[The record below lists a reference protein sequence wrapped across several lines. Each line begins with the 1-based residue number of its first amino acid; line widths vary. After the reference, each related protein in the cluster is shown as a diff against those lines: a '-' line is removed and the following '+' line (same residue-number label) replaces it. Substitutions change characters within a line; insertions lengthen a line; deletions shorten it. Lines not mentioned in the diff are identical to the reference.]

1 MSERKKREL
10 TDYQKQLRQYHKNSS
25 RHVLVLEADI
35 PYQDRCRIFHYA
47 DLERKAGNELVGIM
61 KNNLEQL
68 TRTKKYKYL
77 IREYARCKDAEDEG
91 GLKAAAAKLKKLQQA
106 YNVTF
111 DFCRKAME
119 PLNDKYG
126 IDAVFGLTKA
136 EDVWRGVEKCLYSG
150 GRDIHFSKRGDLPCI
165 RAKQI
170 NRGIIMKAE
179 NESLTFSFQG
189 LTFGVLVK
197 DRFESDEIS
206 AVLSY
211 MNDSES
217 KDRAA
222 VSAMNASG
230 EIISTYR
237 PCYASLSCSV
247 IRGKIRVFVHITIE
261 GRAVAKYNRC
271 GGRRHDLGH
280 GVVGCDIGTQTIAYT
295 SDTEVGLKNL
305 AERGSSVSESERKER
320 LLLRAMDRSKRATN
334 PDNYND
340 DGTIRKGPK
349 KWKFSHRYMKL
360 KAKHAELCRVN
371 AINRHL
377 AINEDV
383 NHLRSLGDVF
393 VTEPKNAKKL
403 QKRSTKD
410 GTDKNGRCTRKK
422 RFGKSIRNRC
432 PGYFQAQAEHKFAC
446 YIEVPNNYRAS
457 QYDHTSD
464 SYIKK
469 ELSQRMYSLSDGTVV
484 QRDWYSSYLLY
495 SIDTADMTIDKSK
508 CINGFSDKYAKE
520 RAMISWITENKIRV
534 LNSGIR
540 F

>member
-1 MSERKKREL
+1 MSGRKKREL
-10 TDYQKQLRQYHKNSS
+10 TDYQKQLRQYHKNSF

-47 DLERKAGNELVGIM
+47 DLERKAGNELVGTM
-61 KNNLEQL
+61 KSNLEQL
-68 TRTKKYKYL
+68 KRTKRYRYL
-77 IREYARCKDAEDEG
+77 IREYGKCKNAKDKE
-91 GLKAAAAKLKKLQQA
+91 GLKAVSAKLKALQQE

-111 DFCRKAME
+111 DFCRKAMTS
-119 PLNDKYG
+119 LNSKYG
-126 IDAVFGLTKA
+126 IDAVFGLTKT

-150 GRDIHFSKRGDLPCI
+150 GKDIHFSKRGDLPCI

-170 NRGIIMKAE
+170 SRGIIMKAKE
-179 NESLTFSFQG
+179 DSLTFSFQG
-189 LTFGVLVK
+189 MTFGALVK
-197 DRFESDEIS
+197 DRFESDEVS
-206 AVLSY
+206 AILTY
-211 MNDSES
+211 MHDPEAG
-217 KDRAA
+217 DRTA
-222 VSAMNASG
+222 VSAMKTSG

-247 IRGKIRVFVHITIE
+247 IRGKMRVFVHITIE
-261 GRAVAKYNRC
+261 GRPVTKYNRY
-271 GGRRHDLGH
+271 GNIRHNLGH

-305 AERGSSVSESERKER
+305 AERGPSVSANERKER
-320 LLLRAMDRSKRATN
+320 LILRAMDRSKRATN
-334 PDNYND
+334 PDNYNA
-340 DGTIRKGPK
+340 DGTIRKGFK

-360 KAKHAELCRVN
+360 KARYTELCRIN

-377 AINEDV
+377 AINEEV

-403 QKRSTKD
+403 QKRSTK
-410 GTDKNGRCTRKK
+410 GGKDKSGRCARKK
-422 RFGKSIRNRC
+422 RFGKSVRNRC
-432 PGYFQAQAEHKFAC
+432 PGYFQAQAERKFAR
-446 YIEVPNNYRAS
+446 YIEVPNSYRAS

-469 ELSQRMYSLSDGTVV
+469 KLSQRMYSLSDGTAV

-495 SIDTADMTIDKSK
+495 SIDTVNMAIDKSK

-520 RAMISWITENKIRV
+520 RALISWIIKNKIRV

>member
-1 MSERKKREL
+1 MRERKKCKL
-10 TDYQKQLRQYHKNSS
+10 TDYQKQLRQYHKNSP
-25 RHVLVLEADI
+25 RHVLVLEADV

-47 DLERKAGNELVGIM
+47 DLVRKAGNELVGIM

-68 TRTKKYKYL
+68 TRTKKYRYFN
-77 IREYARCKDAEDEG
+77 REYGKCKAAKDED
-91 GLKAAAAKLKKLQQA
+91 GLKAAAKKLKELQQS

-111 DFCRKAME
+111 DFCRKAMV
-119 PLNDKYG
+119 PLDNKYG

-150 GRDIHFSKRGDLPCI
+150 GKDIHFSKRGDLPCI

-170 NRGIIMKAE
+170 NRGIIMKARE
-179 NESLTFSFQG
+179 DSLTFSFHG
-189 LTFGVLVK
+189 MTFGVLVK
-197 DRFESDEIS
+197 DRFESDEVS

-211 MNDSES
+211 MNDPEAS
-217 KDRAA
+217 DRAA

-237 PCYASLSCSV
+237 PCYVSLSCSV
-247 IRGKIRVFVHITIE
+247 IRGKMRVFVHITIE
-261 GRAVAKYNRC
+261 GRSVTKYNRFGC
-271 GGRRHDLGH
+271 RRHKLGH

-295 SDTEVGLKNL
+295 SDTEVGLRNL
-305 AERGSSVSESERKER
+305 AERGSSVSENERKER
-320 LLLRAMDRSKRATN
+320 LLLRSMDRSKRATN
-334 PDNYND
+334 PDNYNA

-349 KWKFSHRYMKL
+349 KWKFSRRYMKL
-360 KAKHAELCRVN
+360 KAKHTELCRIN
-371 AINRHL
+371 AVNRHL
-377 AINEDV
+377 AINEEV
-383 NHLRSLGDVF
+383 NHLRSLGDIF
-393 VTEPKNAKKL
+393 VTEPKNTKKL

-410 GTDKNGRCTRKK
+410 GTDKNGRCIRKK
-422 RFGKSIRNRC
+422 RFGKSIKNRC
-432 PGYFQAQAEHKFAC
+432 PGYFQTQAEQKFAC

-469 ELSQRMYSLSDGTVV
+469 ELSQRMYSLSDGTAV

-495 SIDTADMTIDKSK
+495 SIDTVNMTIDKSK
-508 CINGFSDKYAKE
+508 CITGFSDKYAKE
-520 RAMISWITENKIRV
+520 RAMISWIIKNKIRV